1 MEANK
6 FVLVHQNSI
15 GASFGLNALSGKK
28 EKEKEASRRTFFQ
41 SPHYLFSAF
50 DRHWGSRNWHIC
62 KKSD

>member
-28 EKEKEASRRTFFQ
+28 EKEKEEVPESWGKITCGFPTLCLLIVLRQTF
-41 SPHYLFSAF
+41 
-50 DRHWGSRNWHIC
+50 I
-62 KKSD
+62 K

>member
-28 EKEKEASRRTFFQ
+28 EKEKEQ
-41 SPHYLFSAF
+41 NYQ
-50 DRHWGSRNWHIC
+50 
-62 KKSD
+62 KSLLDPA

>member
-28 EKEKEASRRTFFQ
+28 EKKEGFPNRPGRLHGAVSVKTRELYGVSCSLVQ
-41 SPHYLFSAF
+41 LS
-50 DRHWGSRNWHIC
+50 
-62 KKSD
+62 

>member
-28 EKEKEASRRTFFQ
+28 EKEKEENKLDLENEENEVASTI
-41 SPHYLFSAF
+41 
-50 DRHWGSRNWHIC
+50 DMIIE
-62 KKSD
+62 

>member
-28 EKEKEASRRTFFQ
+28 EKEKEEVPES
-41 SPHYLFSAF
+41 
-50 DRHWGSRNWHIC
+50 WGRLHGAVSVKTR
-62 KKSD
+62 